1 MIRLLRKK
9 ILGYLSFL
17 TALAKRVLEASLN
30 FFSILPLPPIVQATY
45 FKGVISKLSEWCVCV
60 GGGFANR
67 LQNECVIFSFSF
79 D

>member
-45 FKGVISKLSEWCVCV
+45 FKGVISKLSEWCVW